1 MAVELAARRVGHG
14 RQSVLVLHGLL
25 GQGRNWGAIAR
36 ALGDGFSLW
45 LVDLRNHG
53 ASPWQAEM
61 TYEAMAADLA
71 ALIGREGLGRAAV
84 VGHSM
89 GGKAAMTLALS
100 RPELV
105 ERLCVVDVAPVPYDH
120 GAEFQGYIRAM
131 QGVDLERL
139 RRRAEVE
146 EALAAAVPD
155 KGVRAFLASNLENG
169 DPLRWQPNLAGLLEA
184 MPGILDFP
192 EPAGRSFE
200 GPVLFLRG
208 GRSRY
213 VLPEHEPR
221 IRALFPKVS
230 ISTIEEA
237 GHWVHAEQPA
247 RTVEILKGF
256 LQA

>member
-1 MAVELAARRVGHG
+1 MATELAARKVGQG
-14 RQSVLVLHGLL
+14 RLPVLVLHGLL

-36 ALGDGFSLW
+36 ALEGEASLW

-53 ASPWQAEM
+53 ASPWRAEM

-71 ALIGREGLGRAAV
+71 ALIEREGLGQAALI
-84 VGHSM
+84 GHSM
-89 GGKAAMTLALS
+89 GGKVAMTLALS

-105 ERLCVVDVAPVPYDH
+105 DRLCVVDVAPVPYDH
-120 GAEFQGYIRAM
+120 GAEFKGYIRAM
-131 QGVDLERL
+131 QAVDLGRL

-146 EALAAAVPD
+146 EALAEAAPD
-155 KGVRAFLASNLENG
+155 RGVRAFLASNLENG

-192 EPAGRSFE
+192 DPAGRRFE
-200 GPVLFLRG
+200 GPTLFLRG
-208 GRSRY
+208 ARSRY
-213 VLPEHEPR
+213 VLPEHEAR